1 MTMFCCTHHSHRR
14 DCGCALLGVDGS
26 GTGLMDGSGTGQ
38 AGVDA
43 GAAPA
48 AVARSVAAAAYE
60 KGAQKRGSTPYSAAA
75 TDAFDMVYCGGKRDD
90 ITVLCIMVDEEA
102 AETNT

>member
-1 MTMFCCTHHSHRR
+1 MLHAA
-14 DCGCALLGVDGS
+14 ALAPGHALIMGSDGLWDNLYDS
-26 GTGLMDGSGTGQ
+26 EVARLVQ

-48 AVARSVAAAAYE
+48 AVARSVAAAAFE
-60 KGAQKRGSTPYSAAA
+60 RSVLKRGSTPYSAAA

-90 ITVLCIMVDEEA
+90 ITVLCVLVGEETTPQTA
-102 AETNT
+102 